1 MKYALGVRRG
11 CRFGL
16 LFVLVTL
23 LAGCGLDLSALPL
36 PAPTGRGSSYRLT
49 VVFSNALNLPAK
61 AKVRLL
67 GADVGEV
74 ESIDAQDF
82 TARVR
87 ARIHADVP
95 LYVGATAELR
105 QATPLGDVFLQIRP
119 GPDQGATAARLRD
132 GDTIGLT
139 STSAAPTVEDLLTSM
154 ALLVNGGSARHL
166 MAIANG
172 AGRAVGGRGE
182 KVRLLLDES
191 KTLLSRLTARSAQLD
206 TALRRT
212 SELAA
217 TVSARRPTIDASLVA
232 GAPALAVI
240 ADNTTRIADLA
251 DGMARITRQPP
262 RFPSIQGTDTRSTV
276 ADLNALA
283 GSFND
288 IAIDPNLSLY
298 PFNRLIGVLMHSFN
312 SPALHVDAQIAKL
325 ALAPWPDLNY
335 PGDPG
340 FHWSDGTD
348 WHLMIGSIRY
358 EWNLLLD
365 KIYGSQR

>member
-1 MKYALGVRRG
+1 M
-11 CRFGL
+11 
-16 LFVLVTL
+16 
-23 LAGCGLDLSALPL
+23 
-36 PAPTGRGSSYRLT
+36 
-49 VVFSNALNLPAK
+49 
-61 AKVRLL
+61 
-67 GADVGEV
+67 
-74 ESIDAQDF
+74 
-82 TARVR
+82 
-87 ARIHADVP
+87 
-95 LYVGATAELR
+95 
-105 QATPLGDVFLQIRP
+105 
-119 GPDQGATAARLRD
+119 
-132 GDTIGLT
+132 
-139 STSAAPTVEDLLTSM
+139 
-154 ALLVNGGSARHL
+154 
-166 MAIANG
+166 
-172 AGRAVGGRGE
+172 
-182 KVRLLLDES
+182 
-191 KTLLSRLTARSAQLD
+191 
-206 TALRRT
+206 
-212 SELAA
+212 
-217 TVSARRPTIDASLVA
+217 SARRPTIDASLVA